1 MNRPALKRQ
10 AQETILQNLKTVL
23 ICTLL
28 LVLLTLIFS
37 AITGRLMKPTLDQLS
52 LYYEQLLQGK
62 EVSSYSI
69 QAAVY
74 SHPREMGVSYLLQWL
89 LMIVEFGFMLF
100 LFNVIRA
107 KPASY
112 GNLLDGFAIWWKI
125 LLLHL
130 VMGLFVF
137 LWSLLL
143 IVPGFIAAYRY
154 RMAPFLL
161 LTHPEYGIMDCI
173 RESKSRMAGYKMA
186 FFLLDLSFLGWELLT
201 LVPVLG
207 WAVMVWVKPYRQ
219 STELLYCMQIS
230 EPYDLSL
237 WEREDP
243 RFANR

>member
-107 KPASY
+107 KPASP

-154 RMAPFLL
+154 RIAPFLL

>member
-52 LYYEQLLQGK
+52 LYYEQMLQGK
-62 EVSSYSI
+62 EISSYSI

-143 IVPGFIAAYRY
+143 IVPGIIAAYRY

-237 WEREDP
+237 WEQEDP

>member
-37 AITGRLMKPTLDQLS
+37 AITGRLMKPTLDQLG
-52 LYYEQLLQGK
+52 LYYEQMLQGK
-62 EVSSYSI
+62 EISSYSI
-69 QAAVY
+69 QATVY
-74 SHPREMGVSYLLQWL
+74 SHPRETMVSYLLQWL

-130 VMGLFVF
+130 VH
-137 LWSLLL
+137 LLL
-143 IVPGFIAAYRY
+143 LSMTY
-154 RMAPFLL
+154 LL
-161 LTHPEYGIMDCI
+161 LLYISHLHQFY
-173 RESKSRMAGYKMA
+173 
-186 FFLLDLSFLGWELLT
+186 FLF
-201 LVPVLG
+201 
-207 WAVMVWVKPYRQ
+207 R
-219 STELLYCMQIS
+219 
-230 EPYDLSL
+230 
-237 WEREDP
+237 
-243 RFANR
+243 

>member
-154 RMAPFLL
+154 RIAPFLL

>member
-1 MNRPALKRQ
+1 
-10 AQETILQNLKTVL
+10 
-23 ICTLL
+23 
-28 LVLLTLIFS
+28 
-37 AITGRLMKPTLDQLS
+37 
-52 LYYEQLLQGK
+52 
-62 EVSSYSI
+62 
-69 QAAVY
+69 
-74 SHPREMGVSYLLQWL
+74 
-89 LMIVEFGFMLF
+89 
-100 LFNVIRA
+100 
-107 KPASY
+107 
-112 GNLLDGFAIWWKI
+112 
-125 LLLHL
+125 
-130 VMGLFVF
+130 MGLFVF

-143 IVPGFIAAYRY
+143 IVPGIIAAYRY

-201 LVPVLG
+201 LVPILG
-207 WAVMVWVKPYRQ
+207 WAVSVWVKPYRQ

>member
-107 KPASY
+107 KPASP

>member
-143 IVPGFIAAYRY
+143 IAPGIIAAYRY

>member
-112 GNLLDGFAIWWKI
+112 GNLLDGFAIWWKV

>member
-143 IVPGFIAAYRY
+143 IVPGIIAAYRY